1 MVFQFVILKTNIKMR
16 IMRREDW
23 IESKIQ
29 IIIELSIT
37 NENCCSVMYYC
48 LCVFDRFYIN
58 ITIYI

>member
-1 MVFQFVILKTNIKMR
+1 MR